1 MNSKS
6 NRSYKL
12 RTKQMAIHVRSF
24 GQVDNPVI
32 TTKAEEGL
40 FTIDDLRNGRCA
52 IIHDYSSDYSI
63 KVLRDVLAFAFPN
76 DLSSTYGNTNYYFAM
91 KDNNELWGCSTITD
105 LPTQSATK
113 FFNQINK

>member
-12 RTKQMAIHVRSF
+12 RTKQMAIHVRAF
-24 GQVDNPVI
+24 EPIKRPIVQ
-32 TTKAEEGL
+32 TEETL
-40 FTIDDLRNGRCA
+40 FTIEDLRNRKCA
-52 IIHDYSSDYSI
+52 VMNDYSI

-76 DLSSTYGNTNYYFAM
+76 DLSSTNGSTNYYYAQL
-91 KDNNELWGCSTITD
+91 DNNEFWACYHTTD
-105 LPTQSATK
+105 LPTQSAVK